1 MTAIRLLVA
10 VCLVIVT
17 VGVASAQENVPA
29 AELVQWDFEDGD
41 IAKWQHKDNATLAV
55 ADEGGERGK
64 VLEFATDYGDFGFA
78 WTTHRPGPTMD
89 FTDMTAL
96 EFMIRGDGSGCRV
109 RATLGILRPG
119 EGTLYYSATPDEVIV
134 DFTGWRKCRMNLARI
149 EPVAGSDLFEDF
161 ARVGFV
167 QFMVTALGA
176 ETSTLAFDDVRA
188 IPAEGDALVALNQ
201 YRQTL
206 ADLAG
211 DMPKDGGNI
220 LPNPGFEVSVS
231 GTQPLFWVPNEWG
244 TTSRPVYVTDGG
256 HESKASVRITCD
268 AKTDRGDY
276 AFNAP
281 VEPGPYLFSVWVRAR
296 TPEAETGN
304 GPVVRL
310 SYINEE
316 GKGGYNS
323 HFHGDP
329 RKTGWQRI
337 EERVEIQPGTVVV
350 QVHLFNYFAAGV
362 VQWDDVSFA
371 WDVAEVQHREQERAR
386 NLADMEEARPMIVQ
400 AGAKLTELTARL
412 EAAEQLDG
420 EARMLVAMLE
430 WALDD
435 AALAIEA
442 ELGTNALATATSA
455 LDYITRADEVLAQAR
470 AARVPALD
478 PKADANPYIAELNR
492 VMSGFAKTPTVYKKG
507 EEGYAQIENAWTF
520 SSLGGH
526 CAIMTW
532 GLTQPRSALHMDA
545 SLVKNLMATVQC
557 VLQNHRDGD
566 WNPGRQAIYG
576 ADPNIPRFTLGPT
589 FDAYYQLTQACPWL
603 ILPAKREEWLTEI
616 RTCVEFQYE
625 TYGLKNFTTG
635 AYGAGN
641 YPNQDVY
648 YILLCELAH
657 RVWGES
663 KWAEQRD
670 LFLGFLEDT
679 IFPMGGMIYH
689 GTQNECYGYHN
700 LNIAFV
706 PWYLEY
712 TGDPRARRIIEKTV
726 DFYPLMV
733 EPSGQVEGYT
743 DPSWKH
749 YQGWVS
755 PQGPDIVASIT
766 DDARNK
772 RCASIALDRARPG
785 QHLHS
790 IFAAPWWK
798 DMPDEPLA
806 DNYIVFDE
814 NVQAPRARFGPFSF
828 AANARDFG
836 QGQIG
841 KDTFVGCLFSPVGGA
856 AEERASLLV
865 ATNEFRLNP
874 EGIHWRNARFVS
886 GEEQFSHVMAPDFF
900 SLAVKYRITAQS
912 HGGKSATLP
921 WEGTQEWFTSPNR
934 LVGLLH
940 ITALEEQTCA
950 GIWGRLRLGQRLA
963 IEQGEGDFYKYGPLL
978 TRIHDH
984 NYATVSVQPSETF
997 YLDVPEKF
1005 KSTEI
1010 ILRDADSATAE
1021 DPEKTTYAAGTD
1033 HWFLAEVLPYTSE
1046 LAEDVEAIHDGDLRG
1061 LSFREGN
1068 VTWYV
1073 VHNLGAKK
1081 RAWRDAVPD
1090 GAECSIYRGLDAGD
1104 GQALPVRR
1112 VREGVAIAPLQHVVI
1127 KVVAQ

>member
-1 MTAIRLLVA
+1 VA
-10 VCLVIVT
+10 VPLVILT
-17 VGVASAQENVPA
+17 VGVASAQESVPA
-29 AELVQWDFEDGD
+29 AEFVQWDFEDGD

-64 VLEFATDYGDFGFA
+64 VLELSTDYGEFGFA

-89 FTDMTAL
+89 FTDIAAL

-134 DFTGWRKCRMNLARI
+134 DFTGWRKCRMHLARI
-149 EPVAGSDLFEDF
+149 EPVADSDLFEDF

-167 QFMVTALGA
+167 QFMVTALEA

-188 IPAEGDALVALNQ
+188 VPAEGDELAALNQ

-206 ADLAG
+206 SDLAG

-220 LPNPGFEVSVS
+220 LPNAGFEVSVS
-231 GTQPLFWVPNEWG
+231 GTQPLFWRANAWG
-244 TTSRPVYVTDGG
+244 TTSRPMYVTDGG

-281 VEPGPYLFSVWVRAR
+281 VEPGPYLLSAWVRAR
-296 TPEAETGN
+296 TPDAENGN

-310 SYINEE
+310 SFINEG
-316 GKGGYNS
+316 GKGGLSKHYAA
-323 HFHGDP
+323 DP
-329 RKTGWQRI
+329 RKTAWQHI
-337 EERVEIQPGTVVV
+337 EERIEVQPGMAVV
-350 QVHLFNYFAAGV
+350 QVHLFNYFARGT
-362 VQWDDVSFA
+362 VQWDDVSLA
-371 WDVAEVQHREQERAR
+371 WDVAEADRRENERAQ
-386 NLADMEEARPMIVQ
+386 NAADLATVGPMVVQ
-400 AGAKLTELTARL
+400 AEVKLSELKTRL
-412 EAAEQLDG
+412 EAGGEPDAEAQ
-420 EARMLVAMLE
+420 MLLAMLE

-435 AALAIEA
+435 AGLAVEA
-442 ELGTNALATATSA
+442 ELGTNALATTTSL
-455 LDYITRADEVLAQAR
+455 LDYIARADEVLAQAR
-470 AARVPALD
+470 AARVPTLD
-478 PKADANPYIAELNR
+478 PEADANPYIAELNR
-492 VMSGFAKTPTVYKKG
+492 TTGNFARDPIVYKKG
-507 EEGYAQIENAWTF
+507 EEGYAQIDNAWSF
-520 SSLGGH
+520 SSLGGQV
-526 CAIMTW
+526 AQMTW
-532 GLTQPRSALHMDA
+532 GLTDPRSKLHMDA
-545 SLVKNLMATVQC
+545 SLVKNLFATLQC

-603 ILPAKREEWLTEI
+603 ILPAKNEEWLGEL
-616 RTCVEFQYE
+616 RTCVEHQYE
-625 TYGLKNFTTG
+625 TYGLMNFTTG
-635 AYGAGN
+635 AYGSGN

-657 RVWGES
+657 RTWGDS
-663 KWAEQRD
+663 KWAEHRD
-670 LFLGFLEDT
+670 LFVDFLEDT

-689 GTQNECYGYHN
+689 GTQNECYGYHQ
-700 LNIAFV
+700 LNIAFTAR
-706 PWYLEY
+706 YLEY
-712 TGDPRARRIIEKTV
+712 TGSEQARRIIEKTV
-726 DFYPLMV
+726 EFYPLMV
-733 EPSGQVEGYT
+733 EPSGRVEGYT

-749 YQGWVS
+749 SQPRVA
-755 PQGPDIVASIT
+755 PQGPEIVASIT
-766 DDARNK
+766 GDARNK
-772 RCASIALDRARPG
+772 RCANIGLARARPT
-785 QHLHS
+785 QQLHN
-790 IFAAPWWK
+790 IFTAPWWRE
-798 DMPDEPLA
+798 MPEEPLA

-836 QGQIG
+836 PGQIG
-841 KDTFVGCLFSPVGGA
+841 KDTFIGCLYSPVGGA
-856 AEERASLLV
+856 AEDESTLLI
-865 ATNEFRLNP
+865 ATSEFRLKP

-921 WEGTQEWFTSPNR
+921 WEGTQQWFASPNR

-940 ITALEEQTCA
+940 ITALEDYPCA
-950 GIWGRLRLGQRLA
+950 GIWGRLRLGQNLA

-978 TRIHDH
+978 ARIHDH
-984 NYATVSVQPSETF
+984 NYATVGTQPSEVF

-1005 KSTEI
+1005 KGTEI
-1010 ILRDADSATAE
+1010 ILRDADSATVE
-1021 DPEKTTYAAGTD
+1021 DPEQTTYPAGTD
-1033 HWFLAEVLPYTSE
+1033 HWFLAEILPYTSE
-1046 LAEDVEAIHDGDLRG
+1046 LAEDVVAIDDGDLRG

-1081 RAWRDAVPD
+1081 RTWRGEAPD
-1090 GAECSIYRGLDAGD
+1090 GAACSIYRGLDAGD